1 MQAVNRSDSV
11 AYGVALHADISQ
23 NRRDVS
29 AGAEIRLRRRRV
41 GFSRQSDLAKAAGV
55 ATETVHR
62 IETGKNIETESLDK
76 VVAALEAREREL
88 GVSDLSRQP
97 GTGKPVPSELE
108 DFDRDITRGY
118 KKHDVPV
125 IGDAEASSN
134 GFIVWDSEG
143 MVAGQIE
150 EWVSRSFADGDPK
163 AYALR
168 VRGDSMVP
176 RYHAGEIIVAQP
188 RLTCRDG
195 DYAVVILESGERLV
209 KRVFR
214 TSGGWVLHSENT
226 EFPDRTV
233 TPSEVSAMHPVLHS
247 IARR

>member
-1 MQAVNRSDSV
+1 MDAVKHCEDEP
-11 AYGVALHADISQ
+11 YGVASAQPIAQ
-23 NRRDVS
+23 NLRNVS
-29 AGAEIRLRRRRV
+29 VGTEIRERRKRA
-41 GFSRQSDLAKAAGV
+41 GFSRQSTLAKAAGV

-62 IETGKNIETESLDK
+62 IETGKNVETESVEK
-76 VVAALEAREREL
+76 VRAALEAREREMGL
-88 GVSDLSRQP
+88 PDLSRHGRTGQP
-97 GTGKPVPSELE
+97 NPSELE

-143 MVAGQIE
+143 VVAGQIE
-150 EWVSRSFADGDPK
+150 DWVSRSFADGDPK

-188 RLTCRDG
+188 RLACRDG
-195 DYAVVILESGERLV
+195 R
-209 KRVFR
+209 F
-214 TSGGWVLHSENT
+214 TSRS
-226 EFPDRTV
+226 
-233 TPSEVSAMHPVLHS
+233 PVCRMTT
-247 IARR
+247 A